1 MVKENLLLRNSVF
14 PKGLYTENLNNM
26 IYKKLIIL
34 LLVFN
39 NLSCGIYSFNGA
51 SINEDVKTIKV
62 NYISNKSSLAQPQ
75 LSSLM
80 TEQLIDKFQSET
92 NLVLTDFDAHVI
104 FSGSIVKY
112 DIKPVS
118 IQNNEIAAQNRLT
131 ISVEIEHINTI
142 DEKLSFKKIFNDYID
157 FDSNEILSEVE
168 EDLNIEIVN
177 NLIEDIFNEAFMN
190 W

>member
-1 MVKENLLLRNSVF
+1 M
-14 PKGLYTENLNNM
+14 
-26 IYKKLIIL
+26 
-34 LLVFN
+34 
-39 NLSCGIYSFNGA
+39 
-51 SINEDVKTIKV
+51 
-62 NYISNKSSLAQPQ
+62 AQPQ
-75 LSSLM
+75 LSSLL
-80 TEQLIDKFQSET
+80 TELLIDKFQSET
-92 NLVLTDFDAHVI
+92 NLLITDDDAHVI

-131 ISVEIEHINTI
+131 ISVEIEHINNI

-157 FDSNEILSEVE
+157 FDSSETLSEIE

-177 NLIEDIFNEAFMN
+177 NLVEDIFNEAFMN

>member
-1 MVKENLLLRNSVF
+1 
-14 PKGLYTENLNNM
+14 M
-26 IYKKLIIL
+26 IYKKLIISL
-34 LLVFN
+34 LILN
-39 NLSCGIYSFNGA
+39 NISCGVYSFNGA

-75 LSSLM
+75 LSSLL
-80 TEQLIDKFQSET
+80 TELLIDKFQSET
-92 NLVLTDFDAHVI
+92 NLLITDDDAHVI

-131 ISVEIEHINTI
+131 ISVEIEHINNI
-142 DEKLSFKKIFNDYID
+142 DEKLGFKKIFNDYID
-157 FDSNEILSEVE
+157 FDSSENLSEIE

-177 NLIEDIFNEAFMN
+177 NLVEDIFNEAFMN

>member
-1 MVKENLLLRNSVF
+1 
-14 PKGLYTENLNNM
+14 M
-26 IYKKLIIL
+26 IYKKLIISVL
-34 LLVFN
+34 ILN
-39 NLSCGIYSFNGA
+39 YISCGVYSFNGA

-75 LSSLM
+75 LSSLL
-80 TEQLIDKFQSET
+80 TELLIDKFQSET
-92 NLVLTDFDAHVI
+92 NLLITDYDAHVI

-131 ISVEIEHINTI
+131 ISVEIEHINNI
-142 DEKLSFKKIFNDYID
+142 DEKLGFKKIFNDYID
-157 FDSNEILSEVE
+157 FDSSENLSEIE

-177 NLIEDIFNEAFMN
+177 NLVEDIFNEAFMN

>member
-1 MVKENLLLRNSVF
+1 M
-14 PKGLYTENLNNM
+14 
-26 IYKKLIIL
+26 
-34 LLVFN
+34 FN
-39 NLSCGIYSFNGA
+39 NVSCGIYSFNGA
-51 SINEDVKTIKV
+51 SINEDVKTVKV
-62 NYISNKSSLAQPQ
+62 NYISNKSSLAQPR

-92 NLVLTDFDAHVI
+92 NLVITDNDAHVI
-104 FSGSIVKY
+104 FYGSIVKY

-131 ISVEIEHINTI
+131 ISVEIEHVNNI
-142 DEKLSFKKIFNDYID
+142 DEKLSFKKVFNDYID
-157 FDSNEILSEVE
+157 FNSNEILSEIE